1 MCVLKQLA
9 AQLDVLLN
17 YTNRFYHRQFLT
29 RRPAEHDLLSR
40 FGAHVAA
47 YFAHAGEQPLPIVQ
61 HFATA
66 LHVSPAHLGDMLRAL
81 TGGNTQQHLHHAL
94 IKKAKRLLL
103 ITSLTINETAFRLGF
118 DYPQYFSRLFKRKT
132 DLTPA
137 TFCFSAQAS

>member
-1 MCVLKQLA
+1 M
-9 AQLDVLLN
+9 LLN

-40 FGAHVAA
+40 FEAHVAA

-61 HFATA
+61 HFAAA
-66 LHVSPAHLGDMLRAL
+66 LHMSPAHLGDMLRAL

-103 ITSLTINETAFRLGF
+103 STSLTINETAFRLGF

-137 TFCFSAQAS
+137 AFCFSAQAS